1 MIQSADA
8 PKNSSPLLGLGE
20 NETQPTIGE
29 GGSRIWIYARETKG
43 TKTRQRNLVAWILLV
58 IYLGIP
64 WIQWGEAPLIQV
76 DVFQFR
82 LLLLGHSY
90 YPQDIKL
97 FLPGFLSFIVL
108 VFLFTAKFGRAWC
121 GWACPQTVFLQFV
134 FSPLERWIEGRAAK
148 RQARDAAGFSFD
160 LVWRKI
166 AKHVLFLT
174 VAFLI
179 GNTAL
184 AYFWGRDNVLW
195 VMRQTPAENPSGF
208 AFVLAFTAVFY
219 WVFSYFKEQACVL
232 ICPYAR
238 FQSVLLDEHSLIVGY
253 DSKRG
258 EPRGRIQNGSRTG
271 LGDCVDCHHCV
282 NVCPTGIDIR
292 KGQQLECIACTRCID
307 ACDSI
312 MTAWK
317 KPPGLI
323 RYTSLS
329 KLDGG
334 IVRNIR
340 KRLVVYAVLATVL
353 AGISAVLV
361 FTRPDV
367 AVDVVRRGFNPYT
380 KVGEDSVLNTF
391 TLHVRNKDLHR
402 RAFSLNFA
410 EPFHGHHNWESRRF
424 AVGAG
429 QLQTLEFNVMSQRN
443 EFQFGKRDV
452 KLEIRDGNMARA
464 FNIVLVGPFGTGG
477 IGKQD

>member
-1 MIQSADA
+1 MEPARGAMVST
-8 PKNSSPLLGLGE
+8 PKLGLGE

-29 GGSRIWIYARETKG
+29 DGRRVWIYPRETKG
-43 TKTRQRNLVAWILLV
+43 TKTHQRNLVAWVLLLV
-58 IYLGIP
+58 YLGVP
-64 WIQWGEAPLIQV
+64 WVQWRGAPLIQV

-97 FLPGFLSFIVL
+97 FLPGFLAFIVM
-108 VFLFTAKFGRAWC
+108 VFLVTAKFGRAWC

-134 FSPLERWIEGRAAK
+134 FSPIEKWIEGNAAK
-148 RQARDAAGFSFD
+148 RQARDAAGFSFEWI
-160 LVWRKI
+160 WRKI
-166 AKHVLFLT
+166 AKHLLFLS
-174 VAFLI
+174 VAFVI

-195 VMRQTPAENPSGF
+195 VMSQPPSENVAGF
-208 AFVLAFTAVFY
+208 VFVAAFTLVFY

-253 DSKRG
+253 DSRRG
-258 EPRGRIQNGSRTG
+258 EPRGKIVKGSREG
-271 LGDCVDCHHCV
+271 LGDCVDCHQCV
-282 NVCPTGIDIR
+282 QVCPTGIDIR
-292 KGQQLECIACTRCID
+292 KGVQLECIACTRCID

-317 KPPGLI
+317 KPSGLI
-323 RYTSLS
+323 RYTSLANLEGRS
-329 KLDGG
+329 
-334 IVRNIR
+334 VTHIR
-340 KRLVVYAVLATVL
+340 KRLVVYALLATVL

-367 AVDVVRRGFNPYT
+367 AVDAVRRGFNPYSAI
-380 KVGEDSVLNTF
+380 GEDSVLNTY

-402 RAFSLNFA
+402 RTFSIRFA
-410 EPFHGHHNWESRRF
+410 EPFQGSHNWENRRF

-429 QLQTLEFNVMSQRN
+429 QMQTLEFNVTARKN
-443 EFQFGKRDV
+443 EFQFGKRDL
-452 KLEIRDGNMARA
+452 KLAIEDGSGSRE
-464 FNIVLVGPFGTGG
+464 FKVVLMGPFGVGHEST
-477 IGKQD
+477 KSN